1 MAQDFQAMLS
11 SSEYLALPEVE
22 RAKVAEHLLPQ
33 MDEFKSL
40 ADDNQKAQVLT
51 HVVQNGLPPKVAP
64 AQKKATAPT
73 PPVDTAKTAHVKGE
87 EFGKPPSF
95 DDAENQASRKALIDA
110 GKNLFQGRD
119 PKEVSGKEIAGEAA
133 GGAAGGAVAGVA
145 GPLAMQ
151 AAGKALTKAP
161 SPLLKALGVGATV
174 AGKAWGHVPVS
185 ARVIQG
191 SAGGATMGA
200 AGKVAEGQGVAPI
213 VSGGIQLAASGIGEI
228 SAIALTRGAVGTASI
243 ISNLLRGTPAG
254 TARALGESAKQPTA
268 YNLKIATSM
277 KEELLGKPKVDAGI
291 PGYVEPVRSAQLAD
305 DLRRADPSLLP
316 TGSASEQ
323 YRDRLFSGVTD
334 LADRGVFFRDSPE
347 FGQFMKELEPKV
359 KLGEIP
365 ASDLVYYKKA
375 LGAKG
380 DPTPA
385 TKLIG
390 KTGMHTI
397 PAKPGYDP
405 LTTAAVRDRLAERTD
420 DLIREGAKSAEK
432 GPAHGYSA
440 VEQRIDGDM
449 KGALQERYNQWLQ
462 RVGQGKAEN
471 LYRSTFRQE
480 KVAEAK
486 DTLAHIFGDTGY
498 TSGDKKVVDT
508 VKNLGQDPELKRIA
522 LSAAKDR
529 LAETPADKIMPEF
542 ERLNK
547 LMVKSGILSDR
558 DKTAMMELD
567 KLRQAATKVKSI
579 VDTGERTKA
588 WQRIQR
594 IAVAQFA
601 QQAGAATG
609 GLMTRENRNEQ

>member
-1 MAQDFQAMLS
+1 MQDFQAMLS
-11 SSEYLALPEVE
+11 SPEFMALPESE
-22 RAKVAEHLLPQ
+22 RAKVAEHILPQ
-33 MDEFKSL
+33 MEEFKGL

-51 HVVQNGLPPKVAP
+51 HVVQNGLPAKVEKKAAAAP
-64 AQKKATAPT
+64 APAVPKPATTAKEPVFGT
-73 PPVDTAKTAHVKGE
+73 PPSLD
-87 EFGKPPSF
+87 PP
-95 DDAENQASRKALIDA
+95 DQKASREALIAA
-110 GKNLFQGRD
+110 GKSLFQGRD
-119 PKEVSGKEIAGEAA
+119 RRDVSGKEIAGEAA
-133 GGAAGGAVAGVA
+133 GGAAGGAVSGVA
-145 GPLAMQ
+145 GPVAMQ
-151 AAGKALTKAP
+151 AAGKALEKFP
-161 SPLLKALGVGATV
+161 NPYVKALGVGAEL

-191 SAGGATMGA
+191 SAGGAAMGA

-213 VSGGIQLAASGIGEI
+213 VSGVLQLTASGVGEVG
-228 SAIALTRGAVGTASI
+228 AIALTRGAVGTASI

-291 PGYVEPVRSAQLAD
+291 PGYVEPIRSAQLAD

-323 YRDRLFSGVTD
+323 YRNRLFSGVTE
-334 LADRGVFFRDSPE
+334 LANKGTFFRDSQE
-347 FGQFMKELEPKV
+347 FAQFMREAETKT

-365 ASDLVYYKKA
+365 VSDLDYYRKA
-375 LGAKG
+375 LGARS
-380 DPTPA
+380 
-385 TKLIG
+385 G
-390 KTGMHTI
+390 K
-397 PAKPGYDP
+397 YDP
-405 LTTAAVRDRLAERTD
+405 LTTASVRDRLAERTD

-440 VEQRIDGDM
+440 VEQRIDSEL
-449 KGALQERYNQWLQ
+449 KGSLQERYNQWLQ

-508 VKNLGQDPELKRIA
+508 VANLGKDPELKKIA

-547 LMVKSGILSDR
+547 LMVKSGMLSDR
-558 DKTAMMELD
+558 DKSAMMELD

-601 QQAGAATG
+601 QQAGAAVG
-609 GLMTRENRNEQ
+609 GLATRENRNEQ